1 MSTTNT
7 SNQQLELHEIDD
19 ILDDIEEKYMSKTG
33 QEDQDDQTK
42 TTNITCICGKNFQK
56 VNGAGHVYGGIYGI
70 DSAVRCD
77 GCGIQCKENDMVY
90 HCEDQSKQHYYD
102 LCVKCYISMSQIE
115 EDKNDQMS
123 IFKALDRMRKR
134 GLTNTKHFTW
144 QLVYKENEIEYK
156 YNKKDEKQERISQLI
171 DEKNKQMCK
180 LGHGEWADDVEEA
193 NKCVSCGSKKEIKC
207 CCDCWNYTTFNKGN
221 DNPNDSDFIYCSDCR
236 ISNGKK
242 ISNHIKVNNLKAAII
257 RKELFANPCLEM
269 DILCNMQRHAACDWL
284 IKDINK
290 LEVEKR
296 WKWCLLVMDL
306 DFLKCWNTC
315 LGHVKTDGLIQKI
328 GGIMSRNIND
338 INSGKWI
345 DKTNSNNSLLCGFVY
360 RIGGDEFVI
369 AIKCGGHS
377 GAYVCPL
384 GPFYNSMKAEIN
396 ALGNEENMK
405 DLFSNGNEW
414 KEAKEELKNAKD
426 RDGNPIDMSC
436 VGISTGMYFASYE
449 VKESNWLFI
458 ADKIAL
464 EHS

>member
-1 MSTTNT
+1 MS
-7 SNQQLELHEIDD
+7 
-19 ILDDIEEKYMSKTG
+19 
-33 QEDQDDQTK
+33 
-42 TTNITCICGKNFQK
+42 
-56 VNGAGHVYGGIYGI
+56 
-70 DSAVRCD
+70 
-77 GCGIQCKENDMVY
+77 
-90 HCEDQSKQHYYD
+90 QSK
-102 LCVKCYISMSQIE
+102 IE
-115 EDKNDQMS
+115 EDKKDQMY
-123 IFKALDRMRKR
+123 ILEALSRMRER
-134 GLTNTKHFTW
+134 GITDTKKFTW
-144 QLVYKENEIEYK
+144 QLVYNENKNEYK
-156 YNKKDEKQERISQLI
+156 YNEKDENNKKEKQQQRLSQLI
-171 DEKNKQMCK
+171 DENKEMCK
-180 LGHGEWADDVEEA
+180 KGHGEWFDGEEGKCISCGFEKEIQCCKDCYWYVEYNKGIHP
-193 NKCVSCGSKKEIKC
+193 NKCDYS
-207 CCDCWNYTTFNKGN
+207 
-221 DNPNDSDFIYCSDCR
+221 YCSECR
-236 ISNGKK
+236 IRNGKD
-242 ISNHIKVNNLKAAII
+242 ISNRIKLNNFKAAII
-257 RKELFANPCLEM
+257 RQELVKNPCLEM
-269 DILCNMQRHAACDWL
+269 DLLCNMQRRAAVDWL
-284 IKDINK
+284 IYDINQ
-290 LEVEKR
+290 LQRAKR
-296 WKWCLLVMDL
+296 RHWCLLVMDL
-306 DFLKCWNTC
+306 DALKAWNSC
-315 LGHVKTDGLIQKI
+315 LGHVKTDGLIQKV
-328 GGIMSRNIND
+328 GAIMSTYIND